1 MTLPPKIQNAVDVL
15 TRFDV
20 HKDQVAPLSYR
31 LYLRLKPATPP
42 PLWGA
47 SQAYW
52 TFVALTFAFG
62 SAALFFCG
70 ATYWLIQQGRD
81 PVAELLSPAPQ
92 FVLWT
97 FFGFIGWVTAAT
109 SSDQMKRDRQ
119 NLQLPAWENFTLAW
133 RPTRE
138 QVAAHANPN
147 RYWLAALKGEPVVAR
162 AELIGVVAFVAL
174 ASVLPAKAA
183 SIADAL
189 ALVYFVLCIVANQRG
204 PQGRTLA
211 AAGRA
216 RTAWFIQHGVWIG
229 FLACALLWNF
239 WFAVYVWPNK
249 TSDMLAVYC
258 LLAFLMHY
266 FDRARFEQQ
275 RLLLSRVE
283 NAEHERQ
290 LAEIRLQSLKAQ
302 IEPHFIFN
310 TIAHLK
316 SMIATN
322 PTSAE
327 RMADELSD
335 FLRASLQ
342 ALRSDSTTVGSEMEL
357 ARAYL
362 ELAKLRMGSRLSSE
376 IQLGANVA
384 QVKMPPLLLQTLL
397 ENAIQHGVEPK
408 STPSEI
414 HVSANVLQND
424 AAGNTSPTRL
434 LVRVADTGI
443 GFAQAGGASG
453 GGGTGIGLAN
463 IRERLQSAYGGRA
476 TFTLK
481 ANTPSGVIAEMEL
494 PTEQKA

>member
-1 MTLPPKIQNAVDVL
+1 MTLPPKVQAAVDVL

-31 LYLRLKPATPP
+31 VYLRLKPTTPP

-47 SQAYW
+47 SPAYW

-62 SAALFFCG
+62 SAALFFSG
-70 ATYWLIQQGRD
+70 ATYWLFQQGRD

-92 FVLWT
+92 FVLWS
-97 FFGFIGWVTAAT
+97 FFGFIGWATASGTA
-109 SSDQMKRDRQ
+109 DQMKREAAG
-119 NLQLPAWENFTLAW
+119 LQLPAWDNFTSAW
-133 RPTRE
+133 RPAID

-147 RYWLAALKGEPVVAR
+147 RYWLAALKGEPVVKR
-162 AELIGVVAFVAL
+162 AEFIGVIAFVAL

-204 PQGRTLA
+204 PRGRTLA
-211 AAGRA
+211 TAGRA
-216 RTAWFIQHGVWIG
+216 RNAWFIQHGVWIG
-229 FLACALLWNF
+229 FLATALVWNF
-239 WFAVYVWPNK
+239 GFAVHVWPNK

-283 NAEHERQ
+283 KSEQDKQ

-316 SMIATN
+316 SMIATD
-322 PTSAE
+322 PALAE

-335 FLRASLQ
+335 FLRASLD
-342 ALRSDSTTVGSEMEL
+342 ALNNDWSTVRVEMEL

-362 ELAKLRMGSRLSSE
+362 EIAKLRMGSRLSTDL
-376 IQLGANVA
+376 QMDDGAA
-384 QVKMPPLLLQTLL
+384 DIKIPPLMLQTLL
-397 ENAIQHGVEPK
+397 ENAIQHGLEPK
-408 STPSEI
+408 VGKGSI
-414 HVSANVLQND
+414 HATATFDNSDGARRLRLCVVDDGVGFGMAN
-424 AAGNTSPTRL
+424 
-434 LVRVADTGI
+434 
-443 GFAQAGGASG
+443 SG
-453 GGGTGIGLAN
+453 GSGIGLAN
-463 IRERLQSAYGGRA
+463 IRERLASAYGGRA
-476 TFTLK
+476 RFTLT
-481 ANTPSGVIAEMEL
+481 ANTPSGVIAELNL
-494 PTEQKA
+494 PVA

>member
-1 MTLPPKIQNAVDVL
+1 MTLPPKVQDAVDVL

-20 HKDQVAPLSYR
+20 HQDQIAPLSYR

-47 SQAYW
+47 SAVYW
-52 TFVALTFAFG
+52 TFVAFTFAFG
-62 SAALFFCG
+62 SAALFFVG

-81 PVAELLSPAPQ
+81 PLAELLSPAPQ
-92 FVLWT
+92 FVLWSI
-97 FFGFIGWVTAAT
+97 FGFIGWATASGTA
-109 SSDQMKRDRQ
+109 DQMKREAAS
-119 NLQLPAWENFTLAW
+119 LQLPSWENFTPNW
-133 RPTRE
+133 RPAMD

-147 RYWLAALKGEPVVAR
+147 RYWLAALKGEPLVAR
-162 AELIGVVAFVAL
+162 AEVIGVIAFVVL
-174 ASVLPAKAA
+174 ASAFPVKAA
-183 SIADAL
+183 SVAEAL

-204 PQGRTLA
+204 PKGRTLA

-216 RTAWFIQHGVWIG
+216 RNAWLIQHGVWIG
-229 FLACALLWNF
+229 FLATSLLWNF
-239 WFAVYVWPNK
+239 GLAVHVWQNK

-258 LLAFLMHY
+258 LMAFLMHY
-266 FDRARFEQQ
+266 FDRARYEQQ

-283 NAEHERQ
+283 KSESEKQ

-316 SMIATN
+316 SMIASD
-322 PTSAE
+322 PKSAE

-342 ALRSDSTTVGSEMEL
+342 ALRNDSSTVVAEMEL

-362 ELAKLRMGSRLSSE
+362 EIAKLRMGSRLSSQ
-376 IQLGANVA
+376 IDMGAGVANV
-384 QVKMPPLLLQTLL
+384 KIPPLLVQTLL

-414 HVSANVLQND
+414 RVSADLRHD
-424 AAGNTSPTRL
+424 GAGDKRL
-434 LVRVADTGI
+434 LVRVADTGQ
-443 GFAQAGGASG
+443 GFSPSSASG
-453 GGGTGIGLAN
+453 GSGIGLAN
-463 IRERLQSAYGGRA
+463 IRERLQSAYAGSA
-476 TFTLK
+476 TLK
-481 ANTPSGVIAEMEL
+481 LSANTPSGVIAEIDL
-494 PTEQKA
+494 PVEQNSEHKL

>member
-1 MTLPPKIQNAVDVL
+1 MTLPPRVQAAIDVL

-20 HKDQVAPLSYR
+20 HQDQVAPLSYR
-31 LYLRLKPATPP
+31 LYVRLKPETPP

-47 SQAYW
+47 TSGYW

-70 ATYWLIQQGRD
+70 ATYWLFQQGRN
-81 PVAELLSPAPQ
+81 PVVELLSPAPQ

-97 FFGFIGWVTAAT
+97 LFGLIGWLSAWAT
-109 SSDQMKRDRQ
+109 WDQMKSEGQ
-119 NLQLPAWENFTLAW
+119 HLQLPAWENFSAAW
-133 RPTRE
+133 RPAID

-147 RYWLAALKGEPVVAR
+147 RYWLAALKGEPLVDRAKVV
-162 AELIGVVAFVAL
+162 GVAAFVAL
-174 ASVLPAKAA
+174 ASVLPAKSA
-183 SIADAL
+183 SVADVV
-189 ALVYFVLCIVANQRG
+189 ALVYFILCIIASQRG
-204 PQGRTLA
+204 PKGRTLA

-216 RTAWFIQHGVWIG
+216 RAMWFIQHGVWIG
-229 FLACALLWNF
+229 FLACALLWNYVL
-239 WFAVYVWPNK
+239 AVYVWPNK
-249 TSDMLAVYC
+249 TSDLLGVYC
-258 LLAFLMHY
+258 LIAFLMHY

-283 NAEHERQ
+283 KAENEKQ

-316 SMIATN
+316 SLIATD
-322 PTSAE
+322 PKLAE

-342 ALRSDSTTVGSEMEL
+342 ALRNDSSTVAAEMEL

-362 ELAKLRMGSRLSSE
+362 EIAKLRMGSRLSSRIE
-376 IQLGANVA
+376 MGANVA
-384 QVKMPPLLLQTLL
+384 DVKIPPLLVQTLL

-414 HVSANVLQND
+414 HVSANSLTDD
-424 AAGNTSPTRL
+424 AGTARL
-434 LVRVADTGI
+434 LVRVVDTGV
-443 GFAQAGGASG
+443 GFAQSQASGAGGS
-453 GGGTGIGLAN
+453 GIGLAN
-463 IRERLQSAYGGRA
+463 IRERLQSAYDGRA
-476 TFTLK
+476 TLK
-481 ANTPSGVIAEMEL
+481 LTANTPSGVVAEIEL
-494 PTEQKA
+494 PVEQ